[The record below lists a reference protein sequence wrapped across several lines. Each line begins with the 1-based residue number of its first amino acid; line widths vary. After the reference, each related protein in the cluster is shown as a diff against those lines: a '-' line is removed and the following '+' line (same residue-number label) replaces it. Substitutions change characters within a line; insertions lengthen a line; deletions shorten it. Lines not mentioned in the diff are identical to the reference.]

1 MNPNTK
7 LLIAGAIL
15 IVALA
20 FYFLG
25 EGLLGTAEA
34 PDEGAMHPREWLRAL
49 RA

>member
-1 MNPNTK
+1 MDANTK
-7 LLIAGAIL
+7 LLIAGVIL

-25 EGLLGTAEA
+25 EGLLSTAEA
-34 PDEGAMHPREWLRAL
+34 PNDGAMGPRDWLRAL

>member
-25 EGLLGTAEA
+25 EGLLSTAEA
-34 PDEGAMHPREWLRAL
+34 PEDGAMRPREWLRAL
-49 RA
+49 SA